1 MKPPQPWR
9 RWVPAGA
16 AIVILVIVLVA
27 AMTAGD
33 DDSSTDASDLPT
45 SAAAIDSSTSTT
57 APAVIVE
64 PTPTVPHTQLGQTVG
79 YGNAG
84 DEVKMVQ
91 QRLTDLGFAPGPI
104 DGQFG
109 SGTQQS
115 VWAFEKLVLQTPRA
129 DVTGK
134 VTNEMWRTMQDNLKI
149 LPLRPTGAGTTHV
162 EIYVPQQVLIVFTD
176 DTPKLIT
183 HISTGLQLPDGRPD
197 NFCENADFNT
207 DARGNPLP
215 ETVTKYVC
223 ADTKTPGGVFKID
236 HMLAGHHIGPLG
248 GMDNPVYFNYGI
260 AMHGAADVPKEPA
273 SHGCVRMNKTISLT
287 FPQLVQVRD
296 TVRVGPGRQATRGL
310 HRRRVAAFVQPGRDR
325 PERDHHDELDHD
337 HDHRR
342 DDDNEPGDDHHRRQA
357 DDERRHTDDGRH
369 PAGEPQRND
378 DDRRR
383 LTLRTRTRGSARPFA
398 PADEGPRCFVPAEAD
413 LLAEVLHPAAHG
425 VAVHARRDQ

>member
-27 AMTAGD
+27 AMTAGG
-33 DDSSTDASDLPT
+33 DDSATDASDLT
-45 SAAAIDSSTSTT
+45 AATAMATSTSTT
-57 APAVIVE
+57 TPAIIVE
-64 PTPTVPHTQLGQTVG
+64 TSPTVPHSQLGQTIG

-84 DEVKMVQ
+84 DDVKMVQ

-134 VTNEMWRTMQDNLKI
+134 VTNEMWQTMQDNLKI
-149 LPLRPTGAGTTHV
+149 MPLRPSGAGTTHV

-176 DTPKLIT
+176 DIPKLIT
-183 HISTGLQLPDGRPD
+183 HISTGLQLPDGTPD
-197 NFCENADFNT
+197 HFCENAEYNT
-207 DARGNPLP
+207 DANGNPLP
-215 ETVTKYVC
+215 EMVVKYVC

-236 HMLAGHHIGPLG
+236 RMLPGHHVGPLG

-260 AMHGAADVPKEPA
+260 AMHGAENVPKEPV

-287 FPQLVQVRD
+287 FPSLVKVGDKVYVWGQDGKQPEDYTRNESLPSFNREEID
-296 TVRVGPGRQATRGL
+296 PNATTTTSSTTTTTIAETTTTNPATTTSAAKPTTTTSTPAPTTVATTEAASPSETTTTVGG
-310 HRRRVAAFVQPGRDR
+310 
-325 PERDHHDELDHD
+325 
-337 HDHRR
+337 
-342 DDDNEPGDDHHRRQA
+342 
-357 DDERRHTDDGRH
+357 
-369 PAGEPQRND
+369 
-378 DDRRR
+378 
-383 LTLRTRTRGSARPFA
+383 
-398 PADEGPRCFVPAEAD
+398 
-413 LLAEVLHPAAHG
+413 
-425 VAVHARRDQ
+425 

>member
-16 AIVILVIVLVA
+16 ALVILVIVLIA
-27 AMTAGD
+27 AMTAGG
-33 DDSSTDASDLPT
+33 DDSSSEASDLPT
-45 SAAAIDSSTSTT
+45 SAAIATSTSTT
-57 APAVIVE
+57 APAVVVE
-64 PTPTVPHTQLGQTVG
+64 TNPAVPHTQLGQTIA

-84 DEVKMVQ
+84 DDVKMVQ

-109 SGTQQS
+109 GGTQQS

-134 VTNEMWRTMQDNLKI
+134 VTNEMWQTMQDNLKI
-149 LPLRPTGAGTTHV
+149 LPLRPSGAGTTHV

-176 DTPKLIT
+176 DAPKLIT
-183 HISTGLQLPDGRPD
+183 HISTGLQLPDGTPD

-236 HMLAGHHIGPLG
+236 HMLAGHHVGPLG

-260 AMHGAADVPKEPA
+260 AMHGAENVPKEPV

-287 FPQLVQVRD
+287 FPQLVHVRD
-296 TVRVGPGRQATRGL
+296 MVYVWGQDGKQPEDYTKAESLPSFNREEVDPNATTTTSSTTTTTIAETTTSPATTTTEAKATTTTSSAAAPTTVATT
-310 HRRRVAAFVQPGRDR
+310 AASPS
-325 PERDHHDELDHD
+325 E
-337 HDHRR
+337 
-342 DDDNEPGDDHHRRQA
+342 
-357 DDERRHTDDGRH
+357 TT
-369 PAGEPQRND
+369 
-378 DDRRR
+378 
-383 LTLRTRTRGSARPFA
+383 TLG
-398 PADEGPRCFVPAEAD
+398 G
-413 LLAEVLHPAAHG
+413 
-425 VAVHARRDQ
+425 

>member
-9 RWVPAGA
+9 RWLPAGT
-16 AIVILVIVLVA
+16 AIVILVIVLIA
-27 AMTAGD
+27 AMTAGG
-33 DDSSTDASDLPT
+33 DDSSTDASEVPPS
-45 SAAAIDSSTSTT
+45 SAGAPETSTSSS
-57 APAVIVE
+57 APPVVVE
-64 PTPTVPHTQLGQTVG
+64 PTPTIPHTQLSQTIG

-84 DEVKMVQ
+84 DEVKAVQ

-134 VTNEMWRTMQDNLKI
+134 VTNDMWQTMQDNLKI
-149 LPLRPTGAGTTHV
+149 LPLRPTGAGSTHV

-183 HISTGLQLPDGRPD
+183 HISTGLQLPDGTPD
-197 NFCENADFNT
+197 NFCENAEFNT

-215 ETVTKYVC
+215 EPETKYVC

-236 HMLAGHHIGPLG
+236 HMLAGHHVGPLG

-260 AMHGAADVPKEPA
+260 AMHGAENVPKEPA

-287 FPQLVQVRD
+287 FPQMVKVRD
-296 TVRVGPGRQATRGL
+296 TVYVWGQDGKQPEEYTRAESLPSFNREEIDPNATTTTSSTTTTTI
-310 HRRRVAAFVQPGRDR
+310 V
-325 PERDHHDELDHD
+325 ES
-337 HDHRR
+337 
-342 DDDNEPGDDHHRRQA
+342 
-357 DDERRHTDDGRH
+357 TTTS
-369 PAGEPQRND
+369 PA
-378 DDRRR
+378 
-383 LTLRTRTRGSARPFA
+383 TTT
-398 PADEGPRCFVPAEAD
+398 
-413 LLAEVLHPAAHG
+413 LAEKPTTTTSAATPTTPATTATEAPPSETTTTLG
-425 VAVHARRDQ
+425 G

>member
-134 VTNEMWRTMQDNLKI
+134 VTNEMWQTMQDNLKI

-296 TVRVGPGRQATRGL
+296 TVYVWGQDGK
-310 HRRRVAAFVQPGRDR
+310 QPEDYT
-325 PERDHHDELDHD
+325 
-337 HDHRR
+337 
-342 DDDNEPGDDHHRRQA
+342 
-357 DDERRHTDDGRH
+357 DDESLPSFNREEIDPNATTTTSSTTTTTIAETTTTS
-369 PAGEPQRND
+369 PATTTIADKPTTSVATPTTVATQ
-378 DDRRR
+378 
-383 LTLRTRTRGSARPFA
+383 
-398 PADEGPRCFVPAEAD
+398 PASPSETTTTVG
-413 LLAEVLHPAAHG
+413 G
-425 VAVHARRDQ
+425 